1 MSMAELVAL
10 GAPEL
15 PEGYFYR
22 VSSAMIK
29 GYVRV
34 SIRRARFIGSEQ
46 IETTVAALYRY
57 DDELEAVVSG
67 CRTAY
72 QWWQEKEES
81 TELAQRV
88 QALYGD
94 HDPRGGRR

>member
-1 MSMAELVAL
+1 MSMAELVAA

-15 PEGYFYR
+15 PEGHFYR
-22 VSSAMIK
+22 VSSAMIT

-34 SIRRARFIGSEQ
+34 SIRRARLVGSVHVEAAV
-46 IETTVAALYRY
+46 VAMYRHS
-57 DDELEAVVSG
+57 DELEAVVFG